1 MTHYVSVVL
10 VFVAAATAV
19 TLDLYCSVDV
29 LAIVWP
35 RQCGGRTPRQETSA
49 ISVSGNSKQLT

>member
-29 LAIVWP
+29 LAIV
-35 RQCGGRTPRQETSA
+35 
-49 ISVSGNSKQLT
+49 